1 MQNQNTLLDH
11 VTRMPL
17 TVRMRRS
24 AFWERSHLAGAQAYI
39 VYNNMLIA
47 TDFMGAEEDYHHLK
61 SAVQIWDVGVE
72 RQIEISGPDALR
84 LVQMSTPRDIGKMAR
99 DQCFYIPTVD
109 STGGMSND
117 PVLLKRD
124 EERYWVSIADSDL
137 ILYYKGVAAA
147 LGLNVKIQEADVSP
161 LAIQGPYAQTLVSRI
176 WGEAASDL
184 KFFRHITV
192 EVDGRKM
199 ILARSGYSLQ
209 GGYELYFEGQ
219 SGAGELW
226 DTLMDVGADLD
237 VKVGSPCQ
245 AERIEGGLL
254 SYLSDIAHDMTPFEA
269 GLGKF
274 CNMTQD
280 VGCLA
285 WEALRAKQS
294 PTRQIRPVE
303 IEGGPLPPQTTF
315 WPLTSGSQAV
325 GRVSSSCRAYDY
337 DCNAAIGLI
346 DAAHWSTGS
355 ALMVHTSAGPR
366 EAVVKDTFWGR
377 SA

>member
-147 LGLNVKIQEADVSP
+147 LGLM
-161 LAIQGPYAQTLVSRI
+161 
-176 WGEAASDL
+176 L
-184 KFFRHITV
+184 KFKRPKCHHWRYRAHT
-192 EVDGRKM
+192 RK
-199 ILARSGYSLQ
+199 
-209 GGYELYFEGQ
+209 
-219 SGAGELW
+219 
-226 DTLMDVGADLD
+226 
-237 VKVGSPCQ
+237 
-245 AERIEGGLL
+245 
-254 SYLSDIAHDMTPFEA
+254 
-269 GLGKF
+269 
-274 CNMTQD
+274 
-280 VGCLA
+280 
-285 WEALRAKQS
+285 
-294 PTRQIRPVE
+294 
-303 IEGGPLPPQTTF
+303 
-315 WPLTSGSQAV
+315 
-325 GRVSSSCRAYDY
+325 
-337 DCNAAIGLI
+337 
-346 DAAHWSTGS
+346 HWSHASGVRRQAISSFS
-355 ALMVHTSAGPR
+355 AISQSRLMG
-366 EAVVKDTFWGR
+366 EK
-377 SA
+377 